1 MEQNIYTDG
10 KYFNNNP
17 SWGVEDSSWKAEQ
30 ILKIINRN
38 SLQPTSIAEIGCGA
52 GEILYSLSSSLNTIA
67 FYGYEIS
74 PQAFSLSETRK
85 KDNIHFYLDNLIDKS
100 EVYFDVVLCIDVFE
114 HVEDYLGF
122 LKKLRPKGGNHIFHI
137 PLDISISSVLRSRP
151 ILNGRKTVGHLHY
164 FTKETALATLED
176 AGYKI
181 IDYFYTAQAIEL
193 PRTQKSLITT
203 IAKVPRF
210 LGFKLN
216 PDLAVRLMGGYSL
229 MVLTQ

>member
-1 MEQNIYTDG
+1 MSDIYTDG
-10 KYFNNNP
+10 QYLNNNP
-17 SWGVEDSSWKAEQ
+17 TWGVEDSPWKAEQ
-30 ILKIINRN
+30 ILKIIHRN
-38 SLQPTSIAEIGCGA
+38 SLQPNTIAEIGCGA
-52 GEILYSLSSSLNTIA
+52 GEILYNLSSSLHNVA

-74 PQAFSLSETRK
+74 PQAFALTDRRK
-85 KDNIHFYLDNLIDKS
+85 KDNLHFYLDNFVDNP
-100 EVYFDVVLCIDVFE
+100 EVYVDMVLCIDVFE
-114 HVEDYLGF
+114 HVDDYLGF
-122 LKKLRPKGGNHIFHI
+122 LKKLKLKGKNHIFHI

-203 IAKVPRF
+203 IAKIPRF

-216 PDLAVRLMGGYSL
+216 QDLAVRLMGGYSL
-229 MVLTQ
+229 IVLTQ

>member
-17 SWGVEDSSWKAEQ
+17 TWGVEDSPWKAEQ

-52 GEILYSLSSSLNTIA
+52 GEILYNLSSSLSTVS

-74 PQAFSLSETRK
+74 PQAFSLTETRK
-85 KDNIHFYLDNLIDKS
+85 KNNIRFYLDNLIDKS

-122 LKKLRPKGGNHIFHI
+122 LKQLKLKGKNHIFHI
-137 PLDISISSVLRSRP
+137 PLDISISSVLRSQP

-176 AGYKI
+176 AGYEI
-181 IDYFYTAQAIEL
+181 IDL
-193 PRTQKSLITT
+193 
-203 IAKVPRF
+203 
-210 LGFKLN
+210 
-216 PDLAVRLMGGYSL
+216 
-229 MVLTQ
+229 